1 MYASSK
7 LEYEDYFASRQD
19 VGLGADSM
27 SSSQTWKARE
37 VDQSRN
43 NPPQASNFTVQ
54 APDIFSKFQAAKNFC
69 VDADS
74 DKLRLAAAEAA
85 RILSSGIFS
94 DWLRPD
100 VSVDTYGE
108 FSISLRRPGGYL
120 DIGVCG
126 DGELSFHVRNDFDA
140 SKTVYGDV
148 EWDGATLPDELIE
161 AAIQLSEQ

>member
-7 LEYEDYFASRQD
+7 LDYESYFALRRD
-19 VGLGADSM
+19 AGVGAGRIDT
-27 SSSQTWKARE
+27 SQTWKGRE
-37 VDQSRN
+37 VDPSQSHPCRV
-43 NPPQASNFTVQ
+43 SNITVQ
-54 APDIFSKFQAAKNFC
+54 APDIFAKFQAAKAFC
-69 VDADS
+69 IDVDS
-74 DKLRLAAAEAA
+74 EKLRFAAVEAA

-94 DWLRPD
+94 DFLKPN

-161 AAIQLSEQ
+161 AAIQLSAQ